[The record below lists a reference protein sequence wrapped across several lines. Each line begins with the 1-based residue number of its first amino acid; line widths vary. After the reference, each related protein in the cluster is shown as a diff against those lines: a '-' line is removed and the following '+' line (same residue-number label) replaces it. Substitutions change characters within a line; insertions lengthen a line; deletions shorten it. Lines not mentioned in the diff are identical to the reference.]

1 MNSSELPI
9 REFRPYDGR
18 PGQAHSGDRHGP
30 STKDRTSQ
38 LHRVGRVAR
47 VEEHDLVPRHILRE
61 RPQRHLPRVRPHWPE
76 GTILQ
81 GDSLFRNPRE
91 YIANRAQ
98 STPRGGRDPEDI
110 FQALNRYWTVDEP
123 AVVQLIRSCRRVREE
138 TRAAEEIAFFVR
150 EKTELARHNRNST
163 NPTGLI
169 LAVVSQSF
177 VGSTFGEFRSRM
189 ERQNGLATEEM
200 ERKDR
205 EQAQTI
211 TWLAAERNR
220 YEAIVSADRKT
231 QDERD
236 IDPKKL

>member
-1 MNSSELPI
+1 M
-9 REFRPYDGR
+9 
-18 PGQAHSGDRHGP
+18 
-30 STKDRTSQ
+30 
-38 LHRVGRVAR
+38 
-47 VEEHDLVPRHILRE
+47 
-61 RPQRHLPRVRPHWPE
+61 
-76 GTILQ
+76 
-81 GDSLFRNPRE
+81 
-91 YIANRAQ
+91 
-98 STPRGGRDPEDI
+98 
-110 FQALNRYWTVDEP
+110 
-123 AVVQLIRSCRRVREE
+123 IRSCRRVREE

-150 EKTELARHNRNST
+150 EKTELARHNRNIA
-163 NPTGLI
+163 NPIGLI